1 MRLLLVEDEKI
12 LRENLQQFL
21 TRNSYSVDSA
31 EEGREGLF
39 LGSEHPYDIAIID
52 IGLPEIDGIE
62 LIKQLRQH
70 KKDFPVLI
78 LTARDSWQ
86 DKVIGLEA
94 GADDYLAKPFHNE
107 ELLARLNALTRRSKG
122 HASPEIHIGEI
133 LINTAKKL
141 VSINNQDI
149 TLTQYEYN
157 TLEYLALNKARVI
170 SKTELTEHLY
180 DQDFDLD
187 SNVIEVLIGRL
198 RKKLDPNNIHKP
210 IVTHRGQGYR
220 LTENTAENTTEKADL
235 KPTSNGIAAD
245 ASPASQE

>member
-1 MRLLLVEDEKI
+1 MRLLLVEDEQI
-12 LRENLQQFL
+12 LRDNLKQFL

-31 EEGREGLF
+31 EEGHEGLF

-52 IGLPEIDGIE
+52 IGLPGIDGIE
-62 LIKQLRQH
+62 LIKELRQH
-70 KKDFPVLI
+70 QKNFPILI

-86 DKVIGLEA
+86 DKVVGLEP
-94 GADDYLAKPFHNE
+94 GGDDYLAKPFHNE
-107 ELLARLNALTRRSKG
+107 ELLARLYALTRRSTG
-122 HASPEIHIGEI
+122 HASPEIHIGEL

-141 VSINNQDI
+141 AHVNEKNI

-157 TLEYLALNKARVI
+157 TLEYLALNKSRVI

-198 RKKLDPNNIHKP
+198 RKKLDPENTLKP
-210 IVTHRGQGYR
+210 IITHRGQGYR
-220 LTENTAENTTEKADL
+220 LTEKENKKIDGAESTTNTSL
-235 KPTSNGIAAD
+235 TSHA
-245 ASPASQE
+245 Q

>member
-1 MRLLLVEDEKI
+1 MRLLLVEDEQI
-12 LRENLQQFL
+12 LRDNLKQFL

-31 EEGREGLF
+31 EEGHEGLF

-52 IGLPEIDGIE
+52 IGLPGIDGIE
-62 LIKQLRQH
+62 LIKELRQH
-70 KKDFPVLI
+70 QKNFPILI

-86 DKVIGLEA
+86 DKVVGLEA
-94 GADDYLAKPFHNE
+94 GGDDYLAKPFHNE

-122 HASPEIHIGEI
+122 HASPEIHIGEL

-141 VSINNQDI
+141 AHVNEKNI

-157 TLEYLALNKARVI
+157 TLEYLALNKSRVI

-198 RKKLDPNNIHKP
+198 RKKLDPENTLKP
-210 IVTHRGQGYR
+210 IITHRGQGYR
-220 LTENTAENTTEKADL
+220 LTEKENKKIDGAESTTNTSLT
-235 KPTSNGIAAD
+235 
-245 ASPASQE
+245 SQEP

>member
-1 MRLLLVEDEKI
+1 MRLLLVEDEQI
-12 LRENLQQFL
+12 LRDNLKQFL

-31 EEGREGLF
+31 EEGHEGLF

-52 IGLPEIDGIE
+52 IGLPGIDGIE
-62 LIKQLRQH
+62 LIKKLRQH
-70 KKDFPVLI
+70 QKNFPILI

-86 DKVIGLEA
+86 DKVAGLEA
-94 GADDYLAKPFHNE
+94 GGDDYLAKPFHNE

-122 HASPEIHIGEI
+122 HASPEIHIGAL

-141 VSINNQDI
+141 VHVNEENI

-157 TLEYLALNKARVI
+157 TLEYLALNKSRVI

-198 RKKLDPNNIHKP
+198 RKKLDPENTLKP
-210 IVTHRGQGYR
+210 IITHRGQGYR
-220 LTENTAENTTEKADL
+220 LAEKENNKAENSTN
-235 KPTSNGIAAD
+235 TSL
-245 ASPASQE
+245 ASQE